1 LLDTTVATRFPALVP
16 RSHPARARLL
26 ALGALVLVVVAAAFI
41 IFVRG
46 AKPPGP
52 GEALDPFV
60 AAWTRGD
67 DRGAAALTTD
77 PRAAGAALVANRR
90 GLDGARVHAAVTSVD
105 ERDDTARAT
114 VLMRWDVPGI
124 GAWTYHTRVALQRR
138 DGHWKVVWQPT
149 VVHPRLTAARRLG
162 TVRDPEARAPI
173 LDRDRRTLVSPRAVV
188 RVGIDRAKV
197 SDIEATATALAGVV
211 DVDAGAL
218 ARAAHRAGPK
228 QFVEAL
234 TLRASDYAP
243 LAERVQAIQG
253 VQVVQGTAQLAPSR
267 SFARALLGAV
277 GPATAEQIQRSKGK
291 VGIGDDIGQ
300 WGLEARYQN
309 QLAGTPARR
318 IVIRD
323 RGGAPIATLLRRRPS
338 KGRELRT
345 TLDRDVQQAAEQAL
359 GDTKAKSAL
368 VAVQPSTGDILAL
381 ANRPTD
387 STYDRAIEGRY
398 PPGSTFKV
406 VATTALLRAGL
417 KTTETVKCPKTITIA
432 GKLFKNFEGEAVGAV
447 PFATDFAQ
455 SCNTAFVS
463 LARRL
468 APDALTRTARDF
480 GLGRTGASQVPEGHD
495 AVARAA
501 SMIGQDR
508 ILASPLAMAGVA
520 ATVADGRWHAPRLV
534 DGDRRRTGTALGDGE
549 RATLAAL
556 MRSVV
561 TSGTGT
567 ALAPV
572 PGEVAGKTGTA
583 EYGGGDP
590 PPTHAW
596 FIAFRADL
604 AIAVLVEKGRSGG
617 SVAAPVAKRFF
628 DALGPGP

>member
-1 LLDTTVATRFPALVP
+1 LLDTTAATRFPALVP

-26 ALGALVLVVVAAAFI
+26 ALGALVLVAVAAAAI
-41 IFVRG
+41 IFVRD

-52 GEALDPFV
+52 DEALDPFV

-67 DRGAAALTTD
+67 DRGAAALSTD
-77 PRAAGAALVANRR
+77 PRAAGAALAANRR
-90 GLDGARVHAAVTSVD
+90 GLDGARVNASVVTVD
-105 ERDDTARAT
+105 ESDATARAT
-114 VLMRWDVPGI
+114 VRLRWEVPGI
-124 GAWTYHTRVALQRR
+124 GPWVYRTRIALARD
-138 DGHWKVVWQPT
+138 DGHWKVVWRPT

-162 TVRDPEARAPI
+162 TVRDPQARAPI
-173 LDRDRRTLVSPRAVV
+173 VDRDRRPLVSARAVV
-188 RVGIDRAKV
+188 RVGLDRATV
-197 SDIEATATALAGVV
+197 SDIETSATALAGVL
-211 DVDAGAL
+211 DVDGAAL
-218 ARAAHRAGPK
+218 TRAARRAGPK
-228 QFVEAL
+228 QFVEAV

-243 LAERVQAIQG
+243 LAQQVEAIQG

-277 GPATAEQIQRSKGK
+277 APATAEQIQRSKGK
-291 VGIGDDIGQ
+291 VQVGDDIGQ
-300 WGLEARYQN
+300 WGLEARFQD
-309 QLAGTPARR
+309 QLAGAPARR
-318 IVIRD
+318 IVIRA
-323 RGGAPIATLLRRRPS
+323 RSGTPIAKLLSVSGS
-338 KGRELRT
+338 KGREVRT
-345 TLDRDVQQAAEQAL
+345 TLDRDVQTAAEAAL

-368 VAVQPSTGDILAL
+368 VAVQPSTGDILAV

-406 VATTALLRAGL
+406 IATAALLRAGL
-417 KTTETVKCPKTITIA
+417 KTTDTVMCPKTITIA
-432 GKLFKNFEGEAVGAV
+432 GKLFKNFEGEAVGTV

-480 GLGRTGASQVPEGHD
+480 GLGRTGASQVPAGGD
-495 AVARAA
+495 AVERAA
-501 SMIGQDR
+501 TMIGQDR

-520 ATVADGRWHAPRLV
+520 ATVADGRWHVPRLV
-534 DGDRRRTGTALGDGE
+534 DGDPRRTGTALGDRE
-549 RATLAAL
+549 RTTLREL

-567 ALAPV
+567 ALAAV

-583 EYGGGDP
+583 EYGSGDP

-596 FIAFRADL
+596 FIAFRGDL

-617 SVAAPVAKRFF
+617 SVAAPIARAFF
-628 DALGPGP
+628 DALGPTP